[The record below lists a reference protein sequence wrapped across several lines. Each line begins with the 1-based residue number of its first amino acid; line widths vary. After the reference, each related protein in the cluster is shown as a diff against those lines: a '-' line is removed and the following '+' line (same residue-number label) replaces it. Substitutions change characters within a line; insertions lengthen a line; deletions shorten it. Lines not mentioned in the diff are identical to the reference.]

1 MKAQRKILAVDD
13 TPENLRLLD
22 AILGPRGYQLV
33 TADSGTAGLEA
44 VHREHPDLVLLD
56 IVMPGLNGYDVCRR
70 LRVDPGTR
78 YLPIVMITASGD
90 QERVQA
96 LEAGADDFIAKPFNQ
111 LELLA
116 RVRSLLRLKEYHD
129 TIEQQSHELSE
140 WNRVLEGRVRD
151 QVEEIERVGRLR
163 RFLSPQIAELVL
175 SEESLLQPHRREI
188 SVVFC
193 DLRGFTTFSETAEP
207 EESLAVLRDYHQA
220 VGAAVFRH
228 EGTLEHFAGD
238 GVMIWFNDP
247 IPQEDHALRAVRMA
261 VAVRE
266 RMAEH
271 FEKWQK
277 HGGHKIGF
285 GAGIAMGHAT
295 LGRIGFEGRYDY
307 GAVGNV
313 TNLAQRLSAEA
324 KAGQILVSQRVFAAV
339 EHAVEL
345 APLGDLALK
354 GYSRPTPTYAVVT
367 RNSATRVDR
376 RGRRGPARLLRD
388 PPARGRL

>member
-1 MKAQRKILAVDD
+1 MKRHPKILAVDD
-13 TPENLRLLD
+13 TPENLKLLD
-22 AILGPRGYQLV
+22 AILTTRGYDLT
-33 TADSGTAGLEA
+33 TAANGTAALELIGT
-44 VHREHPDLVLLD
+44 VQPDLVLLD

-70 LRVDPGTR
+70 LRDDPATR
-78 YLPIVMITASGD
+78 FLPIVMITASGD

-116 RVRSLLRLKEYHD
+116 RVRSLLRLKEYYD
-129 TIEQQSHELSE
+129 TIKQQSHELAE
-140 WNRVLEGRVRD
+140 WNRTLEARVKD

-175 SEESLLQPHRREI
+175 SQEALLQPHRREI

-238 GVMIWFNDP
+238 GVMVWFNDP
-247 IPQEDHALRAVRMA
+247 VPQDDHALRAVGMA
-261 VAVRE
+261 LAVRT
-266 RMAEH
+266 RMAEL
-271 FEKWQK
+271 FENWKK
-277 HGGHKIGF
+277 RGHSLGF

-324 KAGQILVSQRVFAAV
+324 KPGQILVSQRVFSAIEAAV
-339 EHAVEL
+339 ESESVGEVV
-345 APLGDLALK
+345 LK
-354 GYSRPTPTYAVVT
+354 GYSRPVAAYSVVT
-367 RNSATRVDR
+367 LKALVRPAVD
-376 RGRRGPARLLRD
+376 
-388 PPARGRL
+388 

>member
-1 MKAQRKILAVDD
+1 MSDSPRILVVDD
-13 TPENLRLLD
+13 LVQNVRL
-22 AILGPRGYQLV
+22 
-33 TADSGTAGLEA
+33 LEA
-44 VHREHPDLVLLD
+44 VLAPRGHEVVAAGSGAEALALAAEGDIDLVLLD
-56 IVMPGLNGYDVCRR
+56 IVMPEMDGYEVCRR
-70 LRVDPGTR
+70 LRDDPATR
-78 YLPIVMITASGD
+78 FLPIVMITASGD

-129 TIEQQSHELSE
+129 TIRQQSSELAE
-140 WNRVLEGRVRD
+140 WNRTLEARVRD

-175 SEESLLQPHRREI
+175 SQESLLQPHRREI

-220 VGAAVFRH
+220 VGAAVFRN

-238 GVMIWFNDP
+238 GVMVWFNDP
-247 IPQEDHALRAVRMA
+247 VPQEDHPLRAARMA
-261 VAVRE
+261 MAVRE
-266 RMAEH
+266 RMAEQ
-271 FEKWQK
+271 FAKWEKR
-277 HGGHKIGF
+277 GHKLGF

-324 KAGQILVSQRVFAAV
+324 KPGQILVSQRIFGAIESAIESEDVG
-339 EHAVEL
+339 EL
-345 APLGDLALK
+345 VLK
-354 GYSRPTPTYAVVT
+354 GYSRPVAAYNVVALRALVRPTP
-367 RNSATRVDR
+367 D
-376 RGRRGPARLLRD
+376 
-388 PPARGRL
+388 

>member
-1 MKAQRKILAVDD
+1 MKTHPKILAVDD
-13 TPENLRLLD
+13 TPENLRLLG
-22 AILGPRGYQLV
+22 AILGPRGYDLV
-33 TADSGTAGLEA
+33 TAESGTAGLEA
-44 VHREHPDLVLLD
+44 VHRENPDLVMLD

-70 LRVDPGTR
+70 LRDDPATR
-78 YLPIVMITASGD
+78 FLPIVMITASGD

-129 TIEQQSHELSE
+129 TIKQQSNELAE
-140 WNRVLEGRVRD
+140 WNHTLEARVRD

-247 IPQEDHALRAVRMA
+247 VLQEDHALLAVRMA
-261 VAVRE
+261 LAVRE
-266 RMAEH
+266 RMAEQ
-271 FEKWQK
+271 FEKWEK
-277 HGGHKIGF
+277 RGHKLGF
-285 GAGIAMGHAT
+285 GAGIAVGHAT

-324 KAGQILVSQRVFAAV
+324 KPGQILVSQRVFAAI
-339 EHAVEL
+339 EDAVESESVGEL
-345 APLGDLALK
+345 VLK
-354 GYSRPTPTYAVVT
+354 GYSRPVPAYSVVALRTLARPAV
-367 RNSATRVDR
+367 D
-376 RGRRGPARLLRD
+376 
-388 PPARGRL
+388 

>member
-1 MKAQRKILAVDD
+1 MKRRPKILAVDD
-13 TPENLRLLD
+13 TPENLKLLD
-22 AILGPRGYQLV
+22 AILTTRGYELV
-33 TADSGTAGLEA
+33 TAANGTTALEMIGT
-44 VHREHPDLVLLD
+44 VQPDLVLLD

-70 LRVDPGTR
+70 LRDDPATR
-78 YLPIVMITASGD
+78 FLPIVMITASGD

-96 LEAGADDFIAKPFNQ
+96 LEAGADDFITKPFNQ

-116 RVRSLLRLKEYHD
+116 RVRSLLRLKEYYD
-129 TIEQQSHELSE
+129 TIKQQSSELAE
-140 WNRVLEGRVRD
+140 WNRTLEARVKD
-151 QVEEIERVGRLR
+151 QVEEIERVSRLR

-175 SEESLLQPHRREI
+175 SQEALLQPHRREI

-238 GVMIWFNDP
+238 GVMVWFNDP
-247 IPQEDHALRAVRMA
+247 VTQEDHALRAVGMA
-261 VAVRE
+261 LAVRA
-266 RMAEH
+266 RMAEL
-271 FEKWQK
+271 FDKWTK
-277 HGGHKIGF
+277 RGHSLGF

-324 KAGQILVSQRVFAAV
+324 KPGQVLVSQRVLSAIEGSV
-339 EHAVEL
+339 ESESVGEVV
-345 APLGDLALK
+345 LK
-354 GYSRPTPTYAVVT
+354 GYSRPVAAYNVIALKTLARPAVE
-367 RNSATRVDR
+367 
-376 RGRRGPARLLRD
+376 
-388 PPARGRL
+388 

>member
-1 MKAQRKILAVDD
+1 MKRIPKILAVDD
-13 TPENLRLLD
+13 TPENLRLLE
-22 AILGPRGYQLV
+22 AILAPRGYQLV
-33 TADSGTAGLEA
+33 TAESGTAGLEA
-44 VHREHPDLVLLD
+44 VLREHPDLVMLD
-56 IVMPGLNGYDVCRR
+56 IIMPGLNGYDVCRR
-70 LRVDPGTR
+70 LRDDPNTR
-78 YLPIVMITASGD
+78 FLPIVMITASGD

-129 TIEQQSHELSE
+129 TIKQQSSELAE
-140 WNRVLEGRVRD
+140 WNRTLEARVKD
-151 QVEEIERVGRLR
+151 QVEEIERIGRLR

-175 SEESLLQPHRREI
+175 SQETLLQPHRREI

-220 VGAAVFRH
+220 VGASVFRN

-247 IPQEDHALRAVRMA
+247 VPQEDHALRAVRMA
-261 VAVRE
+261 IAVRE
-266 RMAEH
+266 RMAEQ
-271 FEKWQK
+271 FEKWEK
-277 HGGHKIGF
+277 RGHTLGF

-324 KAGQILVSQRVFAAV
+324 KSGQILVSQRVFAAV
-339 EHAVEL
+339 EPAIESESVGEL
-345 APLGDLALK
+345 TLK
-354 GYSRPTPTYAVVT
+354 GYSRPLAAYSVVALRALARPAV
-367 RNSATRVDR
+367 D
-376 RGRRGPARLLRD
+376 
-388 PPARGRL
+388 

>member
-1 MKAQRKILAVDD
+1 MKRRPKILAVDD
-13 TPENLRLLD
+13 TPENLKLLD
-22 AILGPRGYQLV
+22 AILSTRGYELA
-33 TADSGTAGLEA
+33 TAANGTAALELIGT
-44 VHREHPDLVLLD
+44 VQPDLVLLD

-70 LRVDPGTR
+70 LRDDPATR
-78 YLPIVMITASGD
+78 FLPIVMITASGD

-96 LEAGADDFIAKPFNQ
+96 LEAGADDFITKPFNQ

-129 TIEQQSHELSE
+129 TIKQQSSELAE
-140 WNRVLEGRVRD
+140 WNRTLEARVKD
-151 QVEEIERVGRLR
+151 QVEEIERVSRLR

-175 SEESLLQPHRREI
+175 SQEALLQPHRREI

-238 GVMIWFNDP
+238 GVMVWFNDP
-247 IPQEDHALRAVRMA
+247 VTQDDHALRAVGMA
-261 VAVRE
+261 LAVRT
-266 RMAEH
+266 RMAEL
-271 FEKWQK
+271 FEKWAK
-277 HGGHKIGF
+277 RGHSLGF

-324 KAGQILVSQRVFAAV
+324 KAGQILVSQRVFSAIEANV
-339 EHAVEL
+339 ESESV
-345 APLGDLALK
+345 GDVALK
-354 GYSRPTPTYAVVT
+354 GYSRPVAAYSVIALK
-367 RNSATRVDR
+367 ALA
-376 RGRRGPARLLRD
+376 GPAVD
-388 PPARGRL
+388 

>member
-1 MKAQRKILAVDD
+1 MKRRPKILAVDD
-13 TPENLRLLD
+13 TPENLKLLD
-22 AILGPRGYQLV
+22 AILTTRGYELA
-33 TADSGTAGLEA
+33 TAANGTAALELIGT
-44 VHREHPDLVLLD
+44 VQPDLVLLD
-56 IVMPGLNGYDVCRR
+56 IIMSGLNGYDVCRR
-70 LRVDPGTR
+70 LRDDPATR
-78 YLPIVMITASGD
+78 FLPIVMITASGD

-96 LEAGADDFIAKPFNQ
+96 LEAGADDFITKPFNQ

-129 TIEQQSHELSE
+129 TIKRQSNELAE
-140 WNRVLEGRVRD
+140 WNRALEGRVRD

-175 SEESLLQPHRREI
+175 SQEALLQPHRREI

-220 VGAAVFRH
+220 VGAAVFRQ

-238 GVMIWFNDP
+238 GVMVWFNDP
-247 IPQEDHALRAVRMA
+247 IAQEDHALRAVRMA
-261 VAVRE
+261 LAVGT
-266 RMAEH
+266 RMAEL
-271 FEKWQK
+271 FEAWKK
-277 HGGHKIGF
+277 RGHTLGF

-324 KAGQILVSQRVFAAV
+324 KPGQILISQRVFSAIDDAV
-339 EHAVEL
+339 EAQSVGEV
-345 APLGDLALK
+345 GLK
-354 GYSRPTPTYAVVT
+354 GYSRPMAVYSV
-367 RNSATRVDR
+367 
-376 RGRRGPARLLRD
+376 LRMRD
-388 PPARGRL
+388 VAQAPR

>member
-1 MKAQRKILAVDD
+1 MRPHPKILAVDD
-13 TPENLRLLD
+13 TPENLRLLE
-22 AILGPRGYQLV
+22 AILGPRGYELV

-56 IVMPGLNGYDVCRR
+56 IIMPGLNGYDVCRR
-70 LRVDPGTR
+70 LRDDAATR
-78 YLPIVMITASGD
+78 FLPIVMITASGD

-116 RVRSLLRLKEYHD
+116 RVRSLLRLKEYYD
-129 TIEQQSHELSE
+129 TITQQSAELAE
-140 WNRVLEGRVRD
+140 WNRTLEGRVRD

-175 SEESLLQPHRREI
+175 SQEALLQPHRREI

-220 VGAAVFRH
+220 VGASVFRH

-238 GVMIWFNDP
+238 GVMVWFNDP
-247 IPQEDHALRAVRMA
+247 VPQEDHALRAVRMA
-261 VAVRE
+261 IAVRE
-266 RMAEH
+266 RMAEE
-271 FEKWQK
+271 FVKWEKR
-277 HGGHKIGF
+277 GHKLGF

-324 KAGQILVSQRVFAAV
+324 KPGQILVSQRVFAAI
-339 EHAVEL
+339 EAAVESDSVGEL
-345 APLGDLALK
+345 VLK
-354 GYSRPTPTYAVVT
+354 GYSRPVPAYSVVALRALARPTAE
-367 RNSATRVDR
+367 
-376 RGRRGPARLLRD
+376 
-388 PPARGRL
+388 

>member
-1 MKAQRKILAVDD
+1 MTKTNPKILAVDD

-22 AILGPRGYQLV
+22 AILTPRGYQLV
-33 TADSGTAGLEA
+33 TADSGTSGLDA
-44 VHREHPDLVLLD
+44 VMREHPDLVLLD

-70 LRVDPGTR
+70 LRDDPTTR
-78 YLPIVMITASGD
+78 FLPIVMITASGD

-129 TIEQQSHELSE
+129 TIKQQSTELAE
-140 WNRVLEGRVRD
+140 WNRTLEGRVRE

-175 SEESLLQPHRREI
+175 SQESLLQPHRREI

-238 GVMIWFNDP
+238 GVMVWFNDP
-247 IPQEDHALRAVRMA
+247 LPQNDHALRAVRMA
-261 VAVRE
+261 TAVRE

-271 FEKWQK
+271 FERWEKR
-277 HGGHKIGF
+277 GHTLGF

-324 KAGQILVSQRVFAAV
+324 KPGQILVSQRVYGAIEESV
-339 EHAVEL
+339 EAERVE
-345 APLGDLALK
+345 DLALK
-354 GYSRPTPTYAVVT
+354 GFSRPVTAYSLTALRTLARPAV
-367 RNSATRVDR
+367 D
-376 RGRRGPARLLRD
+376 
-388 PPARGRL
+388 

>member
-1 MKAQRKILAVDD
+1 MKRIPKILAVDD
-13 TPENLRLLD
+13 TPENLRLLE

-33 TADSGTAGLEA
+33 TAESGTTGLAA
-44 VHREHPDLVLLD
+44 VHREQPDLVLLD
-56 IVMPGLNGYDVCRR
+56 IVMPDLNGYDVCRR
-70 LRVDPGTR
+70 LRDDPATR
-78 YLPIVMITASGD
+78 FLPIVMITASGD

-129 TIEQQSHELSE
+129 TIRQQSSELAE
-140 WNRVLEGRVRD
+140 WNRTLEARVRD

-175 SEESLLQPHRREI
+175 SQESLLQPHRREI

-220 VGAAVFRH
+220 VGAAVFRN

-238 GVMIWFNDP
+238 GVMVWFNDP
-247 IPQEDHALRAVRMA
+247 VPQEDHPLRAARMA
-261 VAVRE
+261 MAVRE
-266 RMAEH
+266 RMAEQ
-271 FEKWQK
+271 FAKWEKR
-277 HGGHKIGF
+277 GHKLGF

-324 KAGQILVSQRVFAAV
+324 KPGQILVSQRIFGAIESAIESEGVG
-339 EHAVEL
+339 EL
-345 APLGDLALK
+345 VLK
-354 GYSRPTPTYAVVT
+354 GYSRPVAAYNVVALRALVRPTP
-367 RNSATRVDR
+367 D
-376 RGRRGPARLLRD
+376 
-388 PPARGRL
+388 

>member
-1 MKAQRKILAVDD
+1 MKTQRKILAVDD
-13 TPENLRLLD
+13 TPENLRLLE

-44 VHREHPDLVLLD
+44 VHREHPDLVMLD

-70 LRVDPGTR
+70 LRDDPATR
-78 YLPIVMITASGD
+78 FLPIVMITASGD

-129 TIEQQSHELSE
+129 TIKQQSNELAE
-140 WNRVLEGRVRD
+140 WNRTLEGRVRD
-151 QVEEIERVGRLR
+151 QVEEIERIGRLR

-175 SEESLLQPHRREI
+175 SQESLLQPHRREI

-193 DLRGFTTFSETAEP
+193 DLRGFTAFSETAEP

-238 GVMIWFNDP
+238 GVMVWFNDP
-247 IPQEDHALRAVRMA
+247 VPQDDHALRAARMA
-261 VAVRE
+261 IAVRE
-266 RMAEH
+266 RMVEQ
-271 FEKWQK
+271 FEKWEK
-277 HGGHKIGF
+277 RGHKLGF

-324 KAGQILVSQRVFAAV
+324 KPGQILVSQRVFAAI
-339 EHAVEL
+339 EAAVESESVGEL
-345 APLGDLALK
+345 LLK
-354 GYSRPTPTYAVVT
+354 GYSRPVPAFSVVSLRPLARPAV
-367 RNSATRVDR
+367 D
-376 RGRRGPARLLRD
+376 
-388 PPARGRL
+388 